1 MGSTENWQHN
11 LCCIRWLAI
20 KISISTRMNT
30 SRKGGTHITYAY
42 IKAHHRLKRTLA
54 MQVTRSTAPQVAR
67 LVTHIE
73 TNTGIYIR
81 ATAASN
87 DNQKKVETV
96 EKVTQTIQATASKPS
111 TFFSL
116 LSFSTIVIFLHQSEC
131 FYASTHPTT
140 FWNWT
145 NHTN

>member
-1 MGSTENWQHN
+1 
-11 LCCIRWLAI
+11 
-20 KISISTRMNT
+20 
-30 SRKGGTHITYAY
+30 
-42 IKAHHRLKRTLA
+42 

-96 EKVTQTIQATASKPS
+96 EKITQTIQATASKPS
-111 TFFSL
+111 TFFLIAKL
-116 LSFSTIVIFLHQSEC
+116 LHHRYL
-131 FYASTHPTT
+131 PTSK
-140 FWNWT
+140 
-145 NHTN
+145 